1 MKNITPKKS
10 RAMMRFFLDSP
21 RSFIGRFRVIA
32 IEVFRPLNASMDLE
46 EWSEAYRWLFAMSN
60 RTKGLARINSLLGG
74 YLAQESVSMAHIK
87 RVAGD

>member
-1 MKNITPKKS
+1 M
-10 RAMMRFFLDSP
+10 
-21 RSFIGRFRVIA
+21 
-32 IEVFRPLNASMDLE
+32 ELE

-60 RTKGLARINSLLGG
+60 RTKGMARINSLLGG